1 MLFDTPGRSQLSKA
15 STAAVFLSAAGLLK
29 EEIGKIWDSIALGN
43 DEDLIVGIMRSFFA
57 SVQRFVLVENP
68 NQFSSSV
75 GHEPVKSGRVM
86 MVKLENFAEAVPFKS
101 LGDGVN
107 RLLGILLALVKPRGG
122 VLLIDEIEN
131 GLHYSRQAKLWEVL
145 LRQVR
150 EWDVQIFATTHSWDC
165 VSGFAESAKD
175 LSEDEALLL
184 RLERRDDRV
193 VGVPFAPREVE
204 IARHEDIELR

>member
-1 MLFDTPGRSQLSKA
+1 
-15 STAAVFLSAAGLLK
+15 
-29 EEIGKIWDSIALGN
+29 
-43 DEDLIVGIMRSFFA
+43 
-57 SVQRFVLVENP
+57 
-68 NQFSSSV
+68 
-75 GHEPVKSGRVM
+75 

-107 RLLGILLALVKPRGG
+107 RLLGILLALVKARGG

-145 LRQVR
+145 LRQAR